1 MKKILVL
8 FLAALML
15 FALAACSGDEDIES
29 LKEENRKLKAQI
41 IKLETQL
48 NKVSD
53 KTTPDSDEV
62 SVSPDFAEVT
72 LGSRHQLDFA
82 EMIFDSAGWSDD
94 IKPTDTSGVYSYY
107 SDEKDESYFW
117 LCGTLKNISGNSY
130 SVENIHAEITFN
142 DKYTYSAKLIADE
155 GGNDFY
161 GDNVKPLKTV
171 KYYIYA
177 SCPDEVKELY
187 TNAVVRFGF
196 KDNFVRETS
205 SDWEEYDNL
214 FTIKLY
220 K

>member
-8 FLAALML
+8 MLACAVLLTL
-15 FALAACSGDEDIES
+15 FACTSDKELEE
-29 LKEENRKLKAQI
+29 LREENAHLKDQIEKLQAQV
-41 IKLETQL
+41 

-53 KTTPDSDEV
+53 STSDEEE
-62 SVSPDFAEVT
+62 SPISPTFKEVN
-72 LGSRHQLDFA
+72 LGDNCSLDFA
-82 EMIFDSAGWSDD
+82 EITFDTAGWSDD

-107 SDEKDESYFW
+107 SDKDGESYFW
-117 LCGTLKNISGNSY
+117 ICGTLKNVSGESY
-130 SVENIHAEITFN
+130 NVDNIHGTVTFEN
-142 DKYTYSAKLIADE
+142 KYTYNVNLIADE

-187 TNAVVRFGF
+187 NNAVIRFGF